1 MRTFAVVGHL
11 APTGGGFPLDDLP
24 GSAGR
29 MDLLCR
35 GVNSALLLSH
45 GIRRDAEIH
54 LLLLGPPAPP
64 KEVLIRGDSVR
75 SLSPDERSTAALIR
89 KAVALPAGEAFR
101 ESSPGVL
108 VRRGDL
114 RGLIAGGK
122 YAVLSESG
130 EDVRKVGDLPPAF
143 LLSDHLDFTPEEE
156 AVLAGLP
163 RISLGPRVI
172 HADHAI
178 AVLQNELD
186 RREAGWN

>member
-11 APTGGGFPLDDLP
+11 APTGDGFTLDDLP

-35 GVNSALLLSH
+35 CVSTALSLSH

-54 LLLLGPPAPP
+54 LVLLGPPAPP
-64 KEVLIRGDSVR
+64 KNVLIQGDTVR

-89 KAVALPAGEAFR
+89 KALALPTGTAFR
-101 ESSPGVL
+101 ESSPGIR

-114 RGLIAGGK
+114 AGLIAAGG
-122 YAVLSESG
+122 YAVLAEGG
-130 EDVRKVGDLPPAF
+130 EDMRRVKDLPSGF
-143 LLSDHLDFTPEEE
+143 LLSDHLDFTGEEE
-156 AVLAGLP
+156 SVLAGLP
-163 RISLGPRVI
+163 RISVGPTVL

-178 AVLQNELD
+178 TVLQNELD
-186 RREAGWN
+186 RREAGWS